1 MNRCLIVD
9 DQEQNLYM
17 LEVLLKGNGCEVES
31 AVNGLEALEKAR
43 RSPPDII
50 VSDILMPVMDGFTL
64 CREWRRDERLKKIP
78 FIFYTATYTD
88 PKDEAFALNLG
99 ADRFLVKP
107 LDPETLVREIASF
120 LLKRE
125 SDSKA
130 PADEK
135 DMKLPE
141 SDYLKEYNEVLI
153 RKLEA
158 KMLHLEQANRSLEGE
173 IRERRLVEGN
183 LRVSEARYRDM
194 FTNAVEGIYRS
205 TREGRFLVVNPSFAR
220 MYGYETPQEMIDG
233 IFSVDRQVY
242 CLAEDRDRINAEL
255 EEKGSIRD
263 MEVRHRRKD
272 GSPFWVSLTSRVIR
286 DGEGEILFYEGRVVD
301 ITDRKQAEEK
311 IREGMDRLQQALRGV
326 IQVLVRVVEQ
336 RDPYTAGHQM
346 RVADLAGAIAGEL
359 SLDEEET
366 EGIRMAGMVHDV
378 GKMSIPAEILSKSAG
393 LNNMEMMLIREH
405 PETAVR
411 ILREIQFPWEIART
425 VLEHHERMDGSGYP
439 QGLKEGQILLS
450 SRILAV
456 ADTVESMASHR
467 PYRPALGVDAA
478 LAEIGEY
485 RGIRFDADV
494 VDACIRLFREK
505 GYQLKEPS

>member
-1 MNRCLIVD
+1 MTRCLIVD
-9 DQEQNLYM
+9 DQEQNLY
-17 LEVLLKGNGCEVES
+17 LLDVLLKGSGYEVET
-31 AVNGLEALEKAR
+31 AANGLEALEKAQR
-43 RSPPDII
+43 NPPDVII
-50 VSDILMPVMDGFTL
+50 TDILMPAMDGFTL
-64 CREWRRDERLKKIP
+64 CREWRRDQRLQRIP

-88 PKDEAFALNLG
+88 PKDKAFALSLG

-107 LDPETLVREIASF
+107 LDPDTLIREIAST
-120 LLKRE
+120 LTNK
-125 SDSKA
+125 DSEWKT
-130 PADEK
+130 PAEAD
-135 DMKLPE
+135 DTILPE

-158 KMLHLEQANRSLEGE
+158 KMLHLDQANRSLEGE

-205 TREGRFLVVNPSFAR
+205 GRDGRFIVVNPSFAR
-220 MYGYETPQEMIDG
+220 MYGYETPREMIDG
-233 IFSVDRQVY
+233 VLSIDRQIY
-242 CLAEDRDRINAEL
+242 CLAEDRDRINAAL

-272 GSPFWVSLTSRVIR
+272 GSPFWVSMTARVIR
-286 DGEGEILFYEGRVVD
+286 DGDGGVLSYEGRVID
-301 ITDRKQAEEK
+301 ITDRKKAEEK
-311 IREGMDRLQQALRGV
+311 ILDGVDRLQRALRGV

-336 RDPYTAGHQM
+336 RDPYTAGHQQ
-346 RVADLAGAIAGEL
+346 RVADLAGSIAGEL
-359 SLDEEET
+359 GLDAEEV

-378 GKMSIPAEILSKSAG
+378 GKMSIPAEILSKPAR
-393 LNNMEMMLIREH
+393 LNSMEMQMVREH
-405 PETAVR
+405 PKTAVW
-411 ILREIQFPWEIART
+411 ILREIQFPWDIART
-425 VLEHHERMDGSGYP
+425 ILEHHERMDGSGYP
-439 QGLKEGQILLS
+439 QGLKGGQILLS

-478 LAEIGEY
+478 LAEIAEH

-494 VDACIRLFREK
+494 VDACIRLFRER
-505 GYQLKEPS
+505 GYRLREPS

>member
-1 MNRCLIVD
+1 MSRCLIVD
-9 DQEQNLYM
+9 DQEQNLY
-17 LEVLLKGNGCEVES
+17 LLDALLKGNGYEVES
-31 AVNGLEALEKAR
+31 ATNGLEALEAAR
-43 RSPPDII
+43 LNPPDII
-50 VSDILMPVMDGFTL
+50 ITDILMPMMDGFAL

-78 FIFYTATYTD
+78 FIFYTATYID
-88 PKDEAFALNLG
+88 PKDESFALSLG

-107 LDPETLVREIASF
+107 LDPEVLLREISSF
-120 LLKRE
+120 LMKRE
-125 SDSKA
+125 SQAKA
-130 PADEK
+130 PAEAEDPQ
-135 DMKLPE
+135 LQE

-205 TREGRFLVVNPSFAR
+205 ARDGRFIFVNPSYAR
-220 MYGYETPQEMIDG
+220 MYGYESPQDMIDG
-233 IFSVDRQVY
+233 VRSIERQVY
-242 CLAEDRDRINAEL
+242 CLPEDLNRINAEL
-255 EEKGSIRD
+255 EEKGSVRD
-263 MEVRHRRKD
+263 VEVRHRRKD
-272 GSPFWVSLTSRVIR
+272 GSSFWVSLTARVIR
-286 DGEGEILFYEGRVVD
+286 DGGGGVLSYEGRVID

-336 RDPYTAGHQM
+336 RDPYTAGHQQ
-346 RVADLAGAIAGEL
+346 RVADLAEAIAGEL
-359 SLDEEET
+359 GLDEEEA

-378 GKMSIPAEILSKSAG
+378 GKMSIPAEILSKPAT
-393 LNNMEMMLIREH
+393 LNNMEIMMIREH
-405 PETAVR
+405 PETAAQ
-411 ILREIQFPWEIART
+411 ILREIRFPWDIART

-439 QGLKEGQILLS
+439 QGLKDGQLLLS

-456 ADTVESMASHR
+456 ADTVEAMASHR

-478 LAEIGEY
+478 LAEISEH
-485 RGIRFDADV
+485 RGTRFDEDV
-494 VDACIRLFREK
+494 VDACIRLFRLR